1 MCAHKRTQST
11 GIPEHLQPRVLPFP
25 SSLTTDNSA
34 KPPASSNKQPLI
46 PMSVP
51 SSSPPEEKPSRP
63 VLIVPLPSFRANR
76 QVNKETTSS
85 YMSPSKSDPA
95 RTANQLKETVKFAQS
110 GTDAVAACSKPIIC
124 VLHGIA
130 IGFAIDISSAC
141 DIRIAAKDTRLS
153 IKEVDIGLAAD
164 CGTLQ
169 RFPRVVG
176 NDSWT
181 RELAFSG
188 RFFNAKEALERG
200 FVSYVVEDR
209 EKGVTKAMDIA
220 RLVVG
225 KSPVAVQGT
234 KVLLDYSRDH
244 SVREA
249 LEYTQLWNS
258 IYLQTDVSDIWFHRA
273 NL

>member
-1 MCAHKRTQST
+1 MKELNR
-11 GIPEHLQPRVLPFP
+11 PESLNTFNLEYPFP
-25 SSLTTDNSA
+25 FPLLSLTTGKSA
-34 KPPASSNKQPLI
+34 KQLPFSNKQHLI
-46 PMSVP
+46 PMSVQL
-51 SSSPPEEKPSRP
+51 SCPPEEKPSQP
-63 VLIVPLPSFRANR
+63 VSIVAYPFFRANR
-76 QVNKETTSS
+76 QVNQETTSS
-85 YMSPSKSDPA
+85 YMSTSKSDPA
-95 RTANQLKETVKFAQS
+95 RSANQIKETVKFAQS
-110 GTDAVAACSKPIIC
+110 GTDAIAACSKPIIC

-130 IGFAIDISSAC
+130 IGYAIDISSAC
-141 DIRIAAKDTRLS
+141 DIRIAAKDTRLN

-188 RFFNAKEALERG
+188 RFFNAKETLERG

-209 EKGVTKAMDIA
+209 EKGLSKAMEIA
-220 RLVVG
+220 KLVVG

-258 IYLQTDVSDIWFHRA
+258 IYLQTDV
-273 NL
+273 